1 MNKKGKKIK
10 MLVERIKRK
19 INLKRHKGIL
29 VFGDCFKIISK
40 KASIHSEGFSFNKD
54 WDQKYI
60 HAKRKHGRLEIN
72 DGAQISLGN
81 NSSMMSGGTIVAF
94 ENSSITIGNNVLLNN
109 NCEIYSSDKITIG
122 DDTVISNNC
131 VIRDCDIHKTVG
143 KINHKPIIIGK
154 HVWIGTNC
162 IILKGVTIGDGAVI
176 GAGSIVTKD
185 VPSRAM
191 VAGNP
196 AIIVKENVEWER

>member
-1 MNKKGKKIK
+1 MFI
-10 MLVERIKRK
+10 ERIRRK
-19 INLKRHKGIL
+19 INLRRHRGIYI
-29 VFGDCFKIISK
+29 FGNCFYFVSK
-40 KASIHSEGFSFNKD
+40 KSSVRSDGFAFNKD

-60 HAKRKHGRLEIN
+60 RTKRKHGRFEIN

-131 VIRDCDIHKTVG
+131 IIRDCDIHKIIG
-143 KINHKPIIIGK
+143 RINHKPISIGK

-162 IILKGVTIGDGAVI
+162 IVLKGVTIGDGAII
-176 GAGSIVTKD
+176 GAGSIVVKD